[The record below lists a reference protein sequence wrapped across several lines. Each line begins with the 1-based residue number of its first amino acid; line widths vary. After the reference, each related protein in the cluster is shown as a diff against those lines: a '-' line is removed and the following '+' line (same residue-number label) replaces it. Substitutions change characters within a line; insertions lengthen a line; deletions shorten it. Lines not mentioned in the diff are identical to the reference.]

1 MKEDWLKMSPEYRV
15 HTAVGC
21 NGYEGPA
28 PWEKTRKE
36 ILAGKMDAIMKKM
49 KANRARYRLKKMEYK
64 LKQERLKREINLYR
78 YVRL

>member
-15 HTAVGC
+15 HAAVGC
-21 NGYEGPA
+21 NGYEGIA

-49 KANRARYRLKKMEYK
+49 KSNRARLRLKNLEYK
-64 LKQERLKREINLYR
+64 LKKERLKREINLYNKE
-78 YVRL
+78 